1 MNLDKLLETG
11 DRCIHKEPPPC
22 TAQCPIHLEVIDFL
36 SEIEK
41 GNFQNAYKLMEK
53 KMPFHKIIGRICDHP
68 CEAPCERSKA
78 GGSIRISDLEKAVL
92 EYGGYKP
99 KKVWPLPKNKGKVA
113 IVGGGLSGLTAAVD
127 LDKKGYIVTIF
138 EKTNRLGG
146 RLWDF
151 VGNSLTEALLNQE
164 LKAVVDK
171 KIAIHLENNVDQNK
185 LTQLLTEYD
194 AVYLGTSNWEEPI
207 KYHPI
212 TFQVGDFSLFVGG
225 QLVSQTDSVIFSASS
240 GRRAAISIERYL
252 SKVSLTDSRDRE
264 GVFETPLQFDIS
276 SKEPLSPIAKSTA
289 IYSQE
294 EAMEEAKRC
303 VKCQCRKCIEGCVHL
318 RKFDISPDA
327 YIRQINHNER
337 IILGTH
343 YANKMINSCAECGLC
358 KEACFLDIS
367 MNDVIH
373 ETRESM
379 VERGKMPITAHDFA
393 LKDMAFSNS
402 SRFSLVRKQ
411 PSKEESKDLF
421 YYPLISFSDYVKGLY
436 KGTGNTEYLFYPGCQ
451 LPASYPDDIKSIY
464 EYLVGHVNGDVGIYL
479 GCCGAP
485 ADWAGQQGL
494 MSENIEAIK
503 KVWVDLERPTFILAC
518 SSCMRIFKKYLPEI
532 KVVSLWDIYVREG
545 LPNKDHI
552 KIPQTLS
559 VHDACG
565 TRENSDLHESVRK
578 IVSKLGY
585 GIKELEY
592 TKEKT
597 KCCGYGGLVYYA
609 NREQSDAFVH
619 ERIGESE
626 NDLLVY
632 CAMCKDLF
640 VSGGKRTYHL
650 LDLIYPKDDGDAA
663 TRKMPT
669 LSERHQNR
677 SRVKQI
683 LLKEIWREEPIEDI
697 MEDNLTLIIPEEVKK
712 NIEDRYILMED
723 IQAVLKNAEAKNERF
738 CNPETHE
745 YLAKLRRDSVTFWV
759 KYQKDEKNYL
769 IKSIYSHRME
779 IVEEDG
785 NSGYGNS
792 GGGWK

>member
-11 DRCIHKEPPPC
+11 DRCIHKEPPTC
-22 TAQCPIHLEVIDFL
+22 TAQCPVHLEIIDFL
-36 SEIEK
+36 AEIEK
-41 GNFQNAYKLMEK
+41 GNFENAYKLMEK

-78 GGSIRISDLEKAVL
+78 GGSIRISELEKAVL
-92 EYGGYKP
+92 EYGTYKP

-113 IVGGGLSGLTAAVD
+113 IIGGGLSGLTAAVD
-127 LDKKGYIVTIF
+127 LDKKGYIVTIY
-138 EKTNRLGG
+138 EKSQRLGG

-151 VGNSLTEALLNQE
+151 VGKGLTEALLLEEIKTVKEKKMAIQLE
-164 LKAVVDK
+164 EPVDE
-171 KIAIHLENNVDQNK
+171 ARLGA
-185 LTQLLTEYD
+185 LLTEYD
-194 AVYLGTSNWEEPI
+194 AVYLGTATWETPL
-207 KYHPI
+207 KWNPS
-212 TFQVGDFSLFVGG
+212 TFQVEASTLFVGG
-225 QLVSQTDSVIFSASS
+225 QLVTETDSVIASASS
-240 GRRAAISIERYL
+240 GRRAAISIERFL
-252 SKVSLTDSRDRE
+252 SKVSLTDSRERE
-264 GVFETPLQFDIS
+264 GVFDTPLHFDIS
-276 SKEPLSPIAKSTA
+276 KHEALSPIEKSGE
-289 IYSQE
+289 IYNPE
-294 EAMEEAKRC
+294 EAITEAARC

-318 RKFDISPDA
+318 RNYEMSPDA

-343 YANKMINSCAECGLC
+343 YANKMINSCTECGLC
-358 KEACFLDIS
+358 KEECFLDIS
-367 MNDVIH
+367 MSDVIH

-379 VERGKMPITAHDFA
+379 VARGKMPASAHDFA

-436 KGTGNTEYLFYPGCQ
+436 KGTGQTKYLFYPGCQ

-464 EYLVGHVNGDVGIYL
+464 EYLVGHLSGDVGIYL

-485 ADWAGQQGL
+485 ADWAGQEGL
-494 MSENIEAIK
+494 MTENIEAIK
-503 KVWVDLERPTFILAC
+503 KVWVEMERPTFVLAC
-518 SSCMRIFKKYLPEI
+518 SSCIRIFEKYLPEI
-532 KVVSLWDIYVREG
+532 AVASLWDIYIEKG

-559 VHDACG
+559 IHDACG
-565 TRENSDLHESVRK
+565 TRENYDLHESVRK
-578 IVSKLGY
+578 IVAKLGY
-585 GIKELEY
+585 GIEELEY
-592 TKEKT
+592 TKDRT

-609 NREQSDAFVH
+609 NREQANAFVN

-650 LDLIYPKDDGDAA
+650 LDLIYSKADGEAA

-669 LSERHQNR
+669 LSERHHNR

-683 LLKEIWREEPIEDI
+683 LLKEIWREEPEETM
-697 MEDNLTLIIPEEVKK
+697 MEEQFKLIIPDDVKQK
-712 NIEDRYILMED
+712 IEDRYILWED
-723 IQAVLKNAEAKNERF
+723 IQAVLKNAEENNERF
-738 CNPETHE
+738 CNPETGE
-745 YLAKLRRDSVTFWV
+745 YLARLRRDNVTFWV
-759 KYQKDEKNYL
+759 KYEKEENAFIL
-769 IKSIYSHRME
+769 KSVYSHRME
-779 IVEEDG
+779 IVEE
-785 NSGYGNS
+785 
-792 GGGWK
+792 

>member
-11 DRCIHKEPPPC
+11 DRCIHKEPPTC
-22 TAQCPIHLEVIDFL
+22 TAQCPVHLEIIDFL
-36 SEIEK
+36 AEIEK

-53 KMPFHKIIGRICDHP
+53 KMPFHNIIGRICDHP

-92 EYGGYKP
+92 EYGTYKP

-113 IVGGGLSGLTAAVD
+113 IIGGGLSGLTTAVD

-138 EKTNRLGG
+138 EKTNQLGG

-151 VGNSLTEALLNQE
+151 VGDSLTEAILQQE

-171 KIAIHLENNVDQNK
+171 KMTIHFEETVDKSK
-185 LTQLLTEYD
+185 LTELLTEYD
-194 AVYLGTSNWEEPI
+194 AVYLGTANWAVPI
-207 KYHPI
+207 EVNPV
-212 TFQVGDFSLFVGG
+212 TFQVGNLALFVGG
-225 QLVSQTDSVIFSASS
+225 QLLNKTDSVILSASS
-240 GRRAAISIERYL
+240 GRRAAISIERFL

-264 GVFETPLQFDIS
+264 GIFETPLQFDIS
-276 SKEPLSPIAKSTA
+276 SKESLPPIEKSTG
-289 IYSQE
+289 IYSQV
-294 EAMEEAKRC
+294 EAIDEAKRC

-318 RKFDISPDA
+318 RKFEMSPDA

-358 KEACFLDIS
+358 KEECFLDIS

-379 VERGKMPITAHDFA
+379 VARGKMPVSAHDFA

-436 KGTGNTEYLFYPGCQ
+436 KGTGKTEYLFYPGCQ

-464 EYLVGHVNGDVGIYL
+464 EYLVGHVKGDVGIYL

-485 ADWAGQQGL
+485 ADWAGQRGL
-494 MSENIEAIK
+494 MNENIEAIK
-503 KVWVDLERPTFILAC
+503 KVWAEMDHPTFILAC
-518 SSCMRIFKKYLPEI
+518 SSCIRIFEKYLPEI
-532 KVVSLWDIYVREG
+532 KVESLWDIYVREG

-559 VHDACG
+559 IHDACG

-578 IVSKLGY
+578 IVAKLGY
-585 GIKELEY
+585 GIEELEY
-592 TKEKT
+592 SKEKT

-609 NREQSDAFVH
+609 NREQCDAFVS
-619 ERIGESE
+619 ERIDESE
-626 NDLLVY
+626 HDLLVY

-650 LDLIYPKDDGDAA
+650 LDLIYPKDDGEAA

-677 SRVKQI
+677 SRVKRI
-683 LLKEIWREEPIEDI
+683 LLKEIWREEPMEIVL
-697 MEDNLTLIIPEEVKK
+697 EDNFTLIIPEDVQRK
-712 NIEDRYILMED
+712 IEDRYILIED
-723 IQAVLKNAEAKNERF
+723 IQAVLKNAEENNERF
-738 CNPETHE
+738 CNPETEE
-745 YLAKLRRDSVTFWV
+745 YLARLRRDNVTFWV
-759 KYQKDEKNYL
+759 KYEKEAGSFL
-769 IKSIYSHRME
+769 IKSVYSHRME
-779 IVEEDG
+779 ILEEDG
-785 NSGYGNS
+785 NSGGT
-792 GGGWK
+792 K

>member
-11 DRCIHKEPPPC
+11 DRCIHKEPPTC
-22 TAQCPIHLEVIDFL
+22 TAQCPVHLEIIDFL
-36 SEIEK
+36 AEIEK

-53 KMPFHKIIGRICDHP
+53 KLPFYNIIGRICDHP

-92 EYGGYKP
+92 EYGAYKP

-113 IVGGGLSGLTAAVD
+113 IIGGGLSGLIAAVD
-127 LDKKGYIVTIF
+127 LDKKGYIITIY
-138 EKTNRLGG
+138 EKNNRLGG

-151 VGNSLTEALLNQE
+151 VGDSLTEELLKQE
-164 LKAVVDK
+164 LKTMVDK
-171 KIAIHLENNVDQNK
+171 KIAIHFDATVDQNR
-185 LTQLLTEYD
+185 LAELLTEYD
-194 AVYLGTSNWEEPI
+194 AVYLGTADWEEPI
-207 KYHPI
+207 EANPV
-212 TFQVGDFSLFVGG
+212 TFQVGDSTLFVGG
-225 QLVSQTDSVIFSASS
+225 QLLNKSDSVILSASS
-240 GRRAAISIERYL
+240 GRRAAISIERFI
-252 SKVSLTDSRDRE
+252 SQVSLTDSRDRE
-264 GVFETPLQFDIS
+264 GVFKTPLQFDIS
-276 SKEPLSPIAKSTA
+276 SKEPLPAVEKSA
-289 IYSQE
+289 GIYSQE
-294 EAMEEAKRC
+294 EAIAEAKRC

-318 RKFDISPDA
+318 RKFEMSPDA

-358 KEACFLDIS
+358 KEECFLDIS

-379 VERGKMPITAHDFA
+379 MARGKMPASAHDFA

-402 SRFSLVRKQ
+402 SRFSLVRQQ

-436 KGTGNTEYLFYPGCQ
+436 KGTGKTEFLFYPGCQ

-464 EYLVGHVNGDVGIYL
+464 EYLVGHVKGDVGIYL

-494 MSENIEAIK
+494 MNENIEALK
-503 KVWVDLERPTFILAC
+503 KVWAEMEHPTFILAC
-518 SSCMRIFKKYLPEI
+518 SSCIRIFEKYLPEI
-532 KVVSLWDIYVREG
+532 KVESLWDIYVREG
-545 LPNKDHI
+545 LPNNDHI

-559 VHDACG
+559 IHDACG
-565 TRENSDLHESVRK
+565 TRENSNLHESVRK
-578 IVSKLGY
+578 IVAKLGY
-585 GIKELEY
+585 GIEELEY
-592 TKEKT
+592 SKEKT

-609 NREQSDAFVH
+609 NREQSDAFVS

-626 NDLLVY
+626 HDLLVY

-650 LDLIYPKDDGDAA
+650 LDLIYPKDNGEPA
-663 TRKMPT
+663 TRIMPT

-683 LLKEIWREEPIEDI
+683 LLKEIWREEPMETV
-697 MEDNLTLIIPEEVKK
+697 MEDNFTLIIPEDVQQK
-712 NIEDRYILMED
+712 IEDRYILMED

-738 CNPETHE
+738 CNPDTGE
-745 YLAKLRRDSVTFWV
+745 YLAKLRRDNVTFWV
-759 KYQKDEKNYL
+759 KYEKEEESFL
-769 IKSIYSHRME
+769 IKSVYSHRME
-779 IVEEDG
+779 ILEEDG
-785 NSGYGNS
+785 NSGGT
-792 GGGWK
+792 K

>member
-11 DRCIHKEPPPC
+11 EKCIHKEPPTC
-22 TAQCPIHLEVIDFL
+22 VANCPVHLEIIDFL

-68 CEAPCERSKA
+68 CEAPCERSKT

-113 IVGGGLSGLTAAVD
+113 IIGAGLSGLTAAVD
-127 LDKKGYIVTIF
+127 LDKKGYVVTIY

-146 RLWDF
+146 RLWDC
-151 VGNSLTEALLNQE
+151 VGDSLTEAMLLE
-164 LKAVVDK
+164 EFKAVADKKMTTHFETTVDK
-171 KIAIHLENNVDQNK
+171 NS

-194 AVYLGTSNWEEPI
+194 AVYLGTSDWEEPI
-207 KYHPI
+207 EWDPI
-212 TFQVGDFSLFVGG
+212 TFQVGNSTLFVGG
-225 QLVSQTDSVIFSASS
+225 RLVNKTDSVILSASS

-264 GVFETPLQFDIS
+264 GVFETPLHFDIS
-276 SKEPLSPIAKSTA
+276 KKEPLPPVEKTTT

-294 EAMEEAKRC
+294 EATEEAKRC
-303 VKCQCRKCIEGCVHL
+303 FKCQCRKCIEGCVHL
-318 RKFDISPDA
+318 RKFEISPDA

-343 YANKMINSCAECGLC
+343 YANKMINSCAECALC
-358 KEACFLDIS
+358 KEECFLDIS

-379 VERGKMPITAHDFA
+379 VERGKMPVSAHEFA

-436 KGTGNTEYLFYPGCQ
+436 KGTGKTEYLFYPGCQ
-451 LPASYPDDIKSIY
+451 LPASYPDDIKNIY
-464 EYLVGHVNGDVGIYL
+464 EYLVGHVKGDVGIYL

-485 ADWAGQQGL
+485 ADWAGQKSL
-494 MSENIEAIK
+494 MNENIEAIK
-503 KVWVDLERPTFILAC
+503 KVWTEMEQPTFILAC
-518 SSCMRIFKKYLPEI
+518 SSCIRIFEKYLPEI
-532 KVVSLWDIYVREG
+532 KVESLWDVYVREG

-559 VHDACG
+559 IHDACG

-585 GIKELEY
+585 GIEELEY
-592 TKEKT
+592 SKEKT

-609 NREQSDAFVH
+609 NREQSDAFVS
-619 ERIGESE
+619 ERAGESE

-640 VSGGKRTYHL
+640 VAGGKRTYHL
-650 LDLIYPKDDGDAA
+650 LDLIYPKDDVESA
-663 TRKMPT
+663 TRRMPT

-683 LLKEIWREEPIEDI
+683 LLKEIWREEP
-697 MEDNLTLIIPEEVKK
+697 MEAEMEAGYPLIIPEDVQKK
-712 NIEDRYILMED
+712 LEDRYILLED
-723 IQAVLKNAEAKNERF
+723 IQAVLKNAEEQNERF
-738 CNPETHE
+738 CNPETGE
-745 YLAKLRRDSVTFWV
+745 YLAKLRRENVTYWV
-759 KYQKDEKNYL
+759 KYRKESEAFL
-769 IKSIYSHRME
+769 LTSVYSHRME
-779 IVEEDG
+779 ILE
-785 NSGYGNS
+785 
-792 GGGWK
+792 